1 MRSTGPEETHIVRV
15 KYQFSE
21 PAKAELE
28 LVFALELPIDCDG
41 NDATA
46 IRCFQT
52 GDVFEVRIADLL
64 PALSE
69 STRFRIRMFAKRIF
83 GKGLKELIVL
93 AKSNIANGGDV
104 QHRRSPP

>member
-46 IRCFQT
+46 IRCCQT

-69 STRFRIRMFAKRIF
+69 STRFRIRMFCSRPQPRTSMRYLPALPDRAVM
-83 GKGLKELIVL
+83 LVT
-93 AKSNIANGGDV
+93 GDA
-104 QHRRSPP
+104 